1 MRSSFLNTKTALI
14 AVLLA
19 GVSTSVMAHPG
30 HAGHGSAFVQGIL
43 HPLTG
48 LDHLVMALSL
58 GFLLARTFSQT
69 RFMGLGL
76 LALSLVGGFWLGLS
90 NSLNVSVAEY
100 GIVASLLVLAVSLWQ
115 RSSSVFLSGAA
126 VLGVFH
132 GMAHGAEV
140 AQGVNPF
147 AFMLGMLLTMSVLYV
162 TGLFAGRQL
171 KQHLPVSNKIAAV
184 LAGVVAVLGL
194 A

>member
-1 MRSSFLNTKTALI
+1 M

-30 HAGHGSAFVQGIL
+30 HEGHGSAFMQGL
-43 HPLTG
+43 MHPLTG

-58 GFLLARTFSQT
+58 GFLLARTFSHT

-76 LALSLVGGFWLGLS
+76 LALSLVGGFWLGLT
-90 NSLNVSVAEY
+90 NWLNVSVAEY